1 MIRLRIAAVGNLK
14 EKYWREA
21 FAEYEK
27 RISRFASLS
36 VKVVAEKRTKEE
48 EGKELLSVLSGK
60 AVLCDIGGENLSS
73 TEIASFLQDCLN
85 RGQSEITFVIGGSTG
100 VSEEVKAF
108 CKKKIS
114 FGRATYPHQMMRV
127 ILAEQLYR
135 ALTIMNNVTYHK

>member
-48 EGKELLSVLSGK
+48 EGKERK
-60 AVLCDIGGENLSS
+60 DFEA
-73 TEIASFLQDCLN
+73 
-85 RGQSEITFVIGGSTG
+85 
-100 VSEEVKAF
+100 
-108 CKKKIS
+108 
-114 FGRATYPHQMMRV
+114 
-127 ILAEQLYR
+127 
-135 ALTIMNNVTYHK
+135 

>member
-21 FAEYEK
+21 LAEYEK

-36 VKVVAEKRTKEE
+36 VKEVAEKRTKEE
-48 EGKELLSVLSGK
+48 EGKELLSVLNGK
-60 AVLCDIGGENLSS
+60 AVLLDIGGENLSS
-73 TEIASFLQDCLN
+73 PEIASFLQDCLN
-85 RGQSEITFVIGGSTG
+85 KGQSEITFVIGGSTG
-100 VSEEVKAF
+100 VSEEVKAA
-108 CKKKIS
+108 CVKKIS